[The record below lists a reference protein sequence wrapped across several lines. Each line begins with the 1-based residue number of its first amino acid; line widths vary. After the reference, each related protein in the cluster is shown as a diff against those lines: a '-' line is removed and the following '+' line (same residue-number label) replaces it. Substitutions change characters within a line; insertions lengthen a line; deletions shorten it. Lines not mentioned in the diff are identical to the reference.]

1 MLGGSGDEARRRVE
15 ERMAT
20 AAAGKEVDDLRAKLE
35 SLGLATDDVSTSVER
50 LTKLHGAE
58 AEMRAKAAAQAAA
71 DAAQQQLRDNFTAAQ
86 SAYLSALDA
95 EISAKQAATQAAQA
109 NVDVLRQAAD
119 GLRDY
124 TRGLALDGNLSPL
137 TLGQRLDESRV
148 QYVALMRQTQAG
160 SASDRAKA
168 AQQLQGIAGTRL
180 GLASSYYAPG
190 TVAYVAEYGGVTQGL
205 NSVANQLGT
214 SATVQELALKAQEAS
229 LNVLIEQRD
238 IATKV
243 GQDTAK
249 GLEELRTTFLNV
261 AKAAGWIVPVGPL
274 EAAANKPVTGPAA
287 EWPWDWP
294 DPRQMGKF
302 GARASGESIFGGPV
316 TAGEQLNAASVNAL
330 YQQFLGRDAEAGV
343 AKQWMDFNGRGFDL
357 AAALEKS
364 VEFQS
369 RLQQANNAKQLSDIK
384 DALDNLT
391 TVTAQGSV
399 AVKSAV
405 DGQTEV
411 LVDASMP
418 RAPVP
423 A

>member
-1 MLGGSGDEARRRVE
+1 MQAISSE
-15 ERMAT
+15 ET
-20 AAAGKEVDDLRAKLE
+20 PK
-35 SLGLATDDVSTSVER
+35 S
-50 LTKLHGAE
+50 
-58 AEMRAKAAAQAAA
+58 
-71 DAAQQQLRDNFTAAQ
+71 
-86 SAYLSALDA
+86 
-95 EISAKQAATQAAQA
+95 AQA
-109 NVDVLRQAAD
+109 NVDVLRQAAE

-137 TLGQRLDESRV
+137 TLGQRLDESRA
-148 QYVALMRQTQAG
+148 QYDALVKQTQAG

-168 AQQLQGIAGTRL
+168 AQQLQGMAGTRL
-180 GLASSYYAPG
+180 GLAGSYYAPG
-190 TVAYVAEYGGVTQGL
+190 TEGYSAEYAKVTQGL
-205 NSVANQLGT
+205 NGVANQLGT
-214 SATVQELALKAQEAS
+214 AATVQELALKAQEAS
-229 LNVLIEQRD
+229 LNVLIEQRE
-238 IATKV
+238 IAAKV

-249 GLEELRTTFLNV
+249 GLEELRKTFLEV

-274 EAAANKPVTGPAA
+274 QAAANAPITGASA
-287 EWPWDWP
+287 EWPWSWP

-357 AAALEKS
+357 ATALEKS
-364 VEFQS
+364 AEFQS

-391 TVTAQGSV
+391 AVTAQGSM

-405 DGQTEV
+405 DGQTDV